1 MFHQKN
7 GLRDLALSRK
17 LFNML
22 YLNNCAIVTRSIIMS
37 MKKQD
42 ICEVKSV
49 HKTKVSAVRKAMLSD
64 YEVNSLAETFS
75 VMSDPTR
82 TKIIYALSKEE
93 LCVCD
98 IARVLGISISAISH
112 QLRILRNMRLVK
124 FRREAKMVYYS
135 LDDRHINRL
144 FNEGLKHIRE

>member
-1 MFHQKN
+1 
-7 GLRDLALSRK
+7 
-17 LFNML
+17 ML
-22 YLNNCAIVTRSIIMS
+22 YLNNCAIVTRGTIMS

-42 ICEVKSV
+42 ICEVKTV
-49 HKTKVSAVRKAMLSD
+49 NKTKVSAVKKAMLSED
-64 YEVNSLAETFS
+64 EVNSLAETFS